1 MGSTTQHRPGFFG
14 GLVRAPTAAARHL
27 CRVTLLGALL
37 SSVGGAASAS
47 SGEWLQ
53 IGEPAV
59 TDRRLAET
67 VTGRSPTRRLA
78 DGVLAVSWAVPVADA
93 NAPFVGSGVFVITSG
108 FGATLVAPAWPS
120 LLSGR

>member
-1 MGSTTQHRPGFFG
+1 
-14 GLVRAPTAAARHL
+14 
-27 CRVTLLGALL
+27 VTLLGALL
-37 SSVGGAASAS
+37 SSVGGEAAAT

-59 TDRRLAET
+59 TDRRLAEA

-78 DGVLAVSWAVPVADA
+78 EGVLAVSWAVPIVDT

-108 FGATLVAPAWPS
+108 FGATLVAPDWPS
-120 LLSGR
+120 LLGAR